1 MSRSGPM
8 DTSPSKQI
16 FQTQRSGKLSHTREL
31 GEDGVKSD
39 LDLKD
44 LDGNRMQA
52 DILIM
57 NVTK

>member
-1 MSRSGPM
+1 M
-8 DTSPSKQI
+8 
-16 FQTQRSGKLSHTREL
+16 REL

-57 NVTK
+57 NATK